1 MSQNNL
7 PEPWLRGALP
17 GVNPF
22 VAPLLYSFQQARED
36 LAKFTEGLTPEQLWA
51 RPYGLNP
58 AGREIRHVGGSVN
71 RLMTYVEGKQ
81 LSDIQMRE
89 LSSEFDSGA
98 SREDLLRELDRRLSQ
113 AEAVIRAIDPNSLA
127 EPRAVGRK
135 QLPATVIGLII
146 HIAEHTQRHVG
157 QAISA
162 AKLARAMGEGVAML
176 SA

>member
-17 GVNPF
+17 GVDAL

-36 LAKFTEGLTPEQLWA
+36 LSRFTEGLTPDQFWA

-58 AGREIRHVGGSVN
+58 VGREIRHIGGSVD
-71 RLMTYVEGKQ
+71 RLITYAEGKQ
-81 LSDIQMRE
+81 LTDRQMRE
-89 LSSEFDSGA
+89 LSSEFDPGA
-98 SREDLLRELDRRLSQ
+98 SREELLRELEERLAR
-113 AEAVIRAIDPNSLA
+113 AEGIVRSLDPKTLTG
-127 EPRAVGRK
+127 PRAVGRK
-135 QLPATVIGLII
+135 QLPTTAIGLLF

-162 AKLARAMGEGVAML
+162 AKLARAAATGT
-176 SA
+176 SAA